1 MGFWE
6 SFPDDQFFTYDQRL
20 FVSGDFYTDQSA
32 RYTSL
37 DGLNIPDRTEIDT
50 DFPIDQFR

>member
-1 MGFWE
+1 MINSLPMTSVFL
-6 SFPDDQFFTYDQRL
+6 SPVIFTRINLPD
-20 FVSGDFYTDQSA
+20 
-32 RYTSL
+32 TSL